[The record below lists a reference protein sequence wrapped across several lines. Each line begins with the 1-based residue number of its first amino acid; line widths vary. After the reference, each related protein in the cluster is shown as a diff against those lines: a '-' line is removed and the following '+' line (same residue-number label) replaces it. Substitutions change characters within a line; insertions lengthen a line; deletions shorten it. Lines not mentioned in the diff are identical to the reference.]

1 MRRLFIALFVV
12 AAFAGSAFAQAA
24 QRPSIAEQKAQTRI
38 TKEKLQAIAEAAPVM
53 PLTLT
58 ALFTVAADQI
68 GSNGVFI
75 PADVPNIIVARKN
88 DDGSISTTCVT
99 SEAAARAFMQQHFRQ
114 EPSKPAEQ

>member
-1 MRRLFIALFVV
+1 MIASTKNFLIGLAVLTMTS
-12 AAFAGSAFAQAA
+12 GSAFAQ
-24 QRPSIAEQKAQTRI
+24 EHKAQTRI

-53 PLTLT
+53 PLTLS

-68 GSNGVFI
+68 GSDGVFI

-88 DDGSISTTCVT
+88 DDGSISTSCVT